1 MVSSRS
7 KLQGKKKEEG
17 TNRLK
22 ETSELFWSHAMLGP
36 YLDPNLKK
44 KKKAKSI
51 YFLNKGPSVKYE

>member
-44 KKKAKSI
+44 KKKSK
-51 YFLNKGPSVKYE
+51 KYIFFK